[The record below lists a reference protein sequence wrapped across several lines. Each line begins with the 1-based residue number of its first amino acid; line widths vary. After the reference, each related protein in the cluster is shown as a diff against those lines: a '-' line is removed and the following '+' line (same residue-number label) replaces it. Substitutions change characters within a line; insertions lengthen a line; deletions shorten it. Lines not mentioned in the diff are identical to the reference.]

1 MFGYED
7 KRTPQERLRDMESN
21 DKRQAEK
28 LLALGFLK
36 SVIRPMLKDAGM
48 EVGLPGLDVL
58 GAELLIEN
66 AGITYKLTLSVDHDD

>member
-7 KRTPQERLRDMESN
+7 KRTPQERLRDIERN
-21 DKRQAEK
+21 DKWQSEK
-28 LLALGFLK
+28 TLALGFLK
-36 SVIRPMLKDAGM
+36 TAIRPTLQKAGF

-66 AGITYKLTLSVDHDD
+66 AGITYKLTLC